1 MAVATYTKSGD
12 KVTTPAQLNQ
22 SIFGLEVKNHQLLND
37 AYLAYLA
44 NGRINL
50 AVTKSRGMVRGG
62 GAKPWRQKGT
72 GRARFGSRRNPIWR
86 GGGVAFGPTGHENFR
101 RKLNL
106 SAKRKALRQ
115 ALSLAAKSDKLIV
128 IETFVCPEG
137 RINQTLD
144 LLKKIGAKGSALIVV
159 SQKDDLVD
167 RATRNIATVK
177 AVEAKYLTVFD
188 VLNADSLVI
197 SKKALEIID
206 QWLGEQAAIKESI
219 K

>member
-1 MAVATYTKSGD
+1 MAVATYTKSGV

-22 SIFGLEVKNHQLLND
+22 SIFGLEVKNHQLLDD
-37 AYLAYLA
+37 AYIAYLA

>member
-1 MAVATYTKSGD
+1 VARNRGD
-12 KVTTPAQLNQ
+12 KKVP
-22 SIFGLEVKNHQLLND
+22 D
-37 AYLAYLA
+37 
-44 NGRINL
+44 GRVL
-50 AVTKSRGMVRGG
+50 V
-62 GAKPWRQKGT
+62 P
-72 GRARFGSRRNPIWR
+72 
-86 GGGVAFGPTGHENFR
+86 GV
-101 RKLNL
+101 
-106 SAKRKALRQ
+106 
-115 ALSLAAKSDKLIV
+115 
-128 IETFVCPEG
+128 ETFVCPEG

>member
-137 RINQTLD
+137 KVNQTLD

>member
-137 RINQTLD
+137 KVNQTLD

-206 QWLGEQAAIKESI
+206 QWLGKQATIKESI

>member
-106 SAKRKALRQ
+106 SAKHEALRQ
-115 ALSLAAKSDKLIV
+115 ALSLAAKSDKFIV

-137 RINQTLD
+137 KVNQTLD

-177 AVEAKYLTVFD
+177 AIEAKYLTVFD

>member
-72 GRARFGSRRNPIWR
+72 GRARFGSRR
-86 GGGVAFGPTGHENFR
+86 
-101 RKLNL
+101 
-106 SAKRKALRQ
+106 
-115 ALSLAAKSDKLIV
+115 
-128 IETFVCPEG
+128 
-137 RINQTLD
+137 
-144 LLKKIGAKGSALIVV
+144 
-159 SQKDDLVD
+159 
-167 RATRNIATVK
+167 
-177 AVEAKYLTVFD
+177 
-188 VLNADSLVI
+188 
-197 SKKALEIID
+197 
-206 QWLGEQAAIKESI
+206 
-219 K
+219 

>member
-206 QWLGEQAAIKESI
+206 QWLGKQATIKESI

>member
-1 MAVATYTKSGD
+1 MAVATYTKSGV